1 MSNSKGNLKNK
12 ILPILIIVVL
22 LCSAFIVVADDSSN
36 VIADTD
42 NSNVSGDAADD
53 GKNFSDFVKNLI
65 DTIDVTVNKTIQ
77 KDPENMVII
86 TEDLTVDGLK
96 EYDKTLYI
104 SDGVNVYFKN
114 NGSIV
119 MKDGCNI
126 YLEGKS
132 TFFSNGSDVSITIGS
147 DSYVIVGGI
156 GLIKGSVKITSPTI
170 AFSGQ
175 YNAIN
180 DDKNSVVDFRASI
193 DIQGTN
199 ADSVLSIESKSD
211 SINMIEKIINNP
223 DGADLEIGLKMDLT
237 NFVNAYG
244 KEVFDISSMLNVL
257 KDIADKKSNMPLVD
271 LRCFIYKIESN
282 VDCIQYEIDK
292 QSISNLLCTINS
304 NVDNKHLV
312 VSVKMDEAEYV
323 EITNGW
329 AVYSSHAEL
338 SKLALSFDYGTV
350 MELSLN
356 LGGASINKG
365 RVLIDGDYNDEEKSY
380 SLIQASSK
388 VTDISDLKLKVSG
401 SQKNVLDLID
411 AWMQDRSGL
420 SGVASYLKENKFS
433 IDLNVEASGNVLI
446 TDKTS
451 TYYGPEIEKIG
462 LDYSKITYDFIISSV
477 SPSVCHDY
485 YESEYKVRISIS
497 SIALSIDTEDNVIFA
512 TECILGDSY
521 LSASGGSYGDEEI
534 DFSVNISMERISF
547 SKVLSIIA
555 DTGISNSVSVD
566 KVKNILI
573 VLSESNIGPY
583 SFKIDVNK
591 LTLESH
597 YEITGSGQII
607 NDERILHFDDLVVSI
622 DYNECL
628 TLDISLDKYLYQTD
642 LEKQYSK
649 ELRPYS
655 ESKKYYAE
663 CSSYTYDEM
672 MNDVKLKLIAS
683 QNGILKLLGDSIID
697 SDGKISIDTDKI
709 FGNVETYGAVSAD
722 LSVSEYKLED
732 HYITKYVD
740 IPDETIPDLNIDY
753 SDKEGLFGSY
763 ELIDRQISNL
773 SIGFKVNSNEGVELT
788 LDVESIDSMSA
799 RSYDAWA
806 YDGRRV
812 VDYVNEE
819 KYAVNNLSVN
829 LEAEYSGFINVLGA
843 LIKYDQNEKLTEEQI
858 KSLLNY
864 LVKNSSASL
873 DISFDKLSVESYRGE
888 NPATLKAVDV
898 ISIESDSIHARAD
911 KTITIKTRII
921 HTAKESLN
929 SHIDADVALNMNDSA
944 FIKWRGDS
952 HTGDFIFE
960 IKGLNI
966 SASMSGDVDF
976 WKVVSGDDSV
986 LKDTI
991 GKFTLKTMAKV
1002 ESFDLIKGTENGL
1015 SFTMN
1020 DAMLSY
1026 RGSYAEAKDNWN
1038 NWMDGGSLSA
1048 VLSNVDNKIGSIT
1061 LVNGVFDA
1069 EKFTID
1075 KTRPYVEVTLYD
1087 GKMIQKGSSDDV
1099 RYVLSFAYRTV
1110 FSNMPGKEI
1119 NNMAVNGKHA
1129 GNVFVFNSTTLDWSI
1144 FENGNGV
1151 EPEYDG
1157 EHVYAE
1163 VPSVK
1168 VSGMNEGTY
1177 PAGTQFVVSSDKTDC
1192 KGWIVNGKL
1201 YNLGET
1207 VMITSDSSITE
1218 KIADRYTVT
1227 FMSMGSVFH
1236 TVSGIEGTPVAIP
1249 NDPKADGYKFVG
1261 WNIAIS
1267 VIGNKDV
1274 VVTALWSKTI
1284 VKEDTKID
1292 YEGNVVIEDKSA
1304 SIIDVNG
1311 KDLKEIADNVDGD
1324 NNSVDINLSDVSISF
1339 PKSAIDKIV
1348 GSGDGKISIKAV
1360 TNDADSM
1367 PGLNDDVR
1375 KKINNGLVVSIDI
1388 MGAASSSDLGNVKV
1402 YVPYDLKEGE
1412 AAENITIYYMD
1423 GNGVLTK
1430 VVGGYDSKASAVW
1443 FETSHFSDYV
1453 ILSEALDEDEDG
1465 NDNTLMYVAI
1475 GAIVA
1480 VIIIGCVLMYIRSN
1494 RA

>member
-1 MSNSKGNLKNK
+1 MNDSKGNLKNK

-42 NSNVSGDAADD
+42 NSDVSGDVADD

-65 DTIDVTVNKTIQ
+65 DTIDVTVNKTAQ
-77 KDPENMVII
+77 KDPENMTII
-86 TEDLTVDGLK
+86 TEDLTVDSLK

-104 SDGVNVYFKN
+104 NDGVNVYFKN

-126 YLEGKS
+126 YIEGKS
-132 TFFSNGSDVSITIGS
+132 TFFSSGSDVSITIGS

-180 DDKNSVVDFRASI
+180 DDKNSVVDFRALI

-199 ADSVLSIESKSD
+199 ADSVLSIENKSD
-211 SINMIEKIINNP
+211 SINTIEKIINNP
-223 DGADLEIGLKMDLT
+223 DGADIEIGLKMDLT

-282 VDCIQYEIDK
+282 VDYIQHEIDK
-292 QSISNLLCTINS
+292 QSISNLLCTINT

-323 EITNGW
+323 EITNGR
-329 AVYSSHAEL
+329 AVYSSHTEL

-356 LGGASINKG
+356 LGGTSINKG
-365 RVLIDGDYNDEEKSY
+365 RVLINGDYNDEEKSY

-411 AWMQDRSGL
+411 AWMQDCSGL

-451 TYYGPEIEKIG
+451 TYYNPKIEKIG
-462 LDYSKITYDFIISSV
+462 LDYSELTYDFIVSNV
-477 SPSVCHDY
+477 SPYVCHY
-485 YESEYKVRISIS
+485 YHESEYKVRISIS
-497 SIALSIDTEDNVIFA
+497 SITLSIDTEDNVMFA
-512 TECILGDSY
+512 AECILGDSY
-521 LSASGGSYGDEEI
+521 LSVGDDSSYGDEEI

-555 DTGISNSVSVD
+555 DTGISNTVSVD
-566 KVKNILI
+566 KVKNILS

-583 SFKIDVNK
+583 SFKIDVNR
-591 LTLESH
+591 LTRDSH
-597 YEITGSGQII
+597 YKVISSREIR
-607 NDERILHFDDLVVSI
+607 NDETILHFDDLVVSI
-622 DYNECL
+622 DYNEYL
-628 TLDISLDKYLYQTD
+628 TLDISLGKYLYQTD
-642 LEKQYSK
+642 MEEQDSE

-663 CSSYTYDEM
+663 CSSDTYDEM
-672 MNDVKLKLIAS
+672 MNDVKLKFIAS

-709 FGNVETYGAVSAD
+709 FGNVETYGAVSVD

-732 HYITKYVD
+732 HDITKYVD
-740 IPDETIPDLNIDY
+740 IPDETISDLNIDY

-763 ELIDRQISNL
+763 ELCNRQISKL
-773 SIGFKVNSNEGVELT
+773 SVGFKVNSNEGVELT
-788 LDVESIDSMSA
+788 LDVESIDLMSA
-799 RSYDAWA
+799 RSYDTWE
-806 YDGRRV
+806 YDRRV
-812 VDYVNEE
+812 VNNVNEV
-819 KYAVNNLSVN
+819 KYVVNNLSVN

-843 LIKYDQNEKLTEEQI
+843 LIKYNQNEKLTEEQI

-864 LVKNSSASL
+864 LVKNGSASL
-873 DISFDKLSVESYRGE
+873 DISFDKLFVGLYGGE
-888 NPATLKAVDV
+888 NPATLKAFDV
-898 ISIESDSIHARAD
+898 ISIESDSIHAGAD

-929 SHIDADVALNMNDSA
+929 SHIDADIALNMNDSA
-944 FIKWRGDS
+944 FIKWRGDNYHS
-952 HTGDFIFE
+952 GDFIFE
-960 IKGLNI
+960 IKGLNT

-991 GKFTLKTMAKV
+991 GKFTLKTIAKV
-1002 ESFDLIKGTENGL
+1002 DSFDLIKGTENGL

-1026 RGSYAEAKDNWN
+1026 RSSYAEAKDNWN
-1038 NWMDGGSLSA
+1038 NWMDEGSLSA

-1069 EKFTID
+1069 EKYIID
-1075 KTRPYVEVTLYD
+1075 KTKPYVEVTLYD

-1099 RYVLSFAYRTV
+1099 RYILSFAYRTV
-1110 FSNMPGKEI
+1110 FSNMSEKEI
-1119 NNMAVNGKHA
+1119 DNTVVNGKHA
-1129 GNVFVFNSTTLDWSI
+1129 GNVFVFNSTTLYWSI
-1144 FENGNGV
+1144 FENGKGV
-1151 EPEYDG
+1151 EPEYK
-1157 EHVYAE
+1157 EKYVYAE

-1168 VSGMNEGTY
+1168 ISGINEGTY
-1177 PAGTQFVVSSDKTDC
+1177 PAGTQFIVSSDKTNC

-1201 YNLGET
+1201 YNIGET
-1207 VMITSDSSITE
+1207 VTITSDSSITE
-1218 KIADRYTVT
+1218 KMADKYTVT
-1227 FMSMGSVFH
+1227 FMSMGGVFY

-1249 NDPKADGYKFVG
+1249 NAPKADGYEFMG
-1261 WNIAIS
+1261 WDITVSA
-1267 VIGNKDV
+1267 IGNKDV
-1274 VVTALWSKTI
+1274 VVTALWSKMI

-1304 SIIDVNG
+1304 SSIDVNG
-1311 KDLKEIADNVDGD
+1311 NDLKDIADTADGD
-1324 NNSVDINLSDVSISF
+1324 NNSVDIKLSDVSISF

-1388 MGAASSSDLGNVKV
+1388 KGAASSSDLGKVKV

-1453 ILSEALDEDEDG
+1453 ILSEASDEDG

-1475 GAIVA
+1475 GAVVA